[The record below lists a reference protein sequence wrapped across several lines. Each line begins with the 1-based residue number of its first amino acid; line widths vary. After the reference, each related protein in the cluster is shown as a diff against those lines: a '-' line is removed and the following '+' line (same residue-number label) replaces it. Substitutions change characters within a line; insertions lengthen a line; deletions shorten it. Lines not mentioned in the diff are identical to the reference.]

1 MQYIYIIYHSVKGF
15 RNIVDAERMTYKNS
29 FFFNMYNF
37 FKNLIM
43 LTCILEITQAQKQM
57 TFYRMGG
64 LSFSGKTIGF
74 KEVELAADCLGA
86 CLQMVNCASF
96 NAYMIK
102 DGKAFKCEFLAN
114 NPCGFV
120 EKTPKSSIFFQHKIC
135 KFQLKNESNCVIK
148 NRGSW
153 LKVSEK
159 DSGDCLNITSD
170 ISGTC
175 LKVNNRLVHTERYG
189 DSEIQWFKLNDNA
202 ENNCLL
208 VQLIGT
214 ANQFQL
220 KVTQTNTCVGISQ
233 YQGSGYIWLTLG
245 KCDAY
250 MPLYFA
256 IP

>member
-1 MQYIYIIYHSVKGF
+1 
-15 RNIVDAERMTYKNS
+15 
-29 FFFNMYNF
+29 
-37 FKNLIM
+37 M

-64 LSFSGKTIGF
+64 LSFSGKAIGF

-86 CLQMVNCASF
+86 CLQMVNCTSF

-120 EKTPKSSIFFQHKIC
+120 EKTPKSSIFVQHKIC
-135 KFQLKNESNCVIK
+135 NLQLKNESNCVIK
-148 NRGSW
+148 NSGDW
-153 LKVSEK
+153 LIVGEK
-159 DSGDCLNITSD
+159 DSGVCLNITSD
-170 ISGTC
+170 ITGTC
-175 LKVNNRLVHTERYG
+175 LKVNNRLVHTELTEG
-189 DSEIQWFKLNDNA
+189 TKWFRLNDNA

-208 VQLIGT
+208 VQLIGN

-220 KVTQTNTCVGISQ
+220 MVNQTNTCVVISQ
-233 YQGSGYIWLTLG
+233 YHGSGYDWLTLG
-245 KCDAY
+245 KCDAD